1 MDQPAPLRLDVRTPS
16 RAYPI
21 VIGPGASRS
30 LRPLLDEARCGTTRF
45 VVSNQTV
52 WGCWGTA
59 FQEALPGAEA
69 ILRARRRAV
78 QDAADRRP
86 HLRQPVA
93 RRPPTGRRR
102 IVTFGGGVVG
112 DMAGFAAATYLRG
125 IALAHVPTTLLAQ
138 VDAAVGGKVGVNLP
152 GGKNLVGAFYQ
163 PWVVVVDPALL
174 STLHRREYR
183 AGLYEVIKYG
193 VVCDGDLFAR
203 LQTDL
208 GPISKRQ
215 VAALTPVIADC
226 CRIKAAIVADDE
238 REAGPRRVLNFGHT
252 VGHAL
257 EASTQYRRFLHG
269 EAVAYG
275 MLAAVRH
282 RGRPRRV
289 RAGRCRRAVAA
300 LIAQLGPLPPL
311 SDLSAAAQLELMRRD
326 KKVVEG
332 RLHVV
337 LPTGIGSA
345 TVVADVS
352 EPELL
357 AALRSLG
364 LAE

>member
-1 MDQPAPLRLDVRTPS
+1 M
-16 RAYPI
+16 
-21 VIGPGASRS
+21 RS
-30 LRPLLDEARCGTTRF
+30 
-45 VVSNQTV
+45 
-52 WGCWGTA
+52 
-59 FQEALPGAEA
+59 
-69 ILRARRRAV
+69 
-78 QDAADRRP
+78 AADRSAA
-86 HLRQPVA
+86 L
-93 RRPPTGRRR
+93 
-102 IVTFGGGVVG
+102 VTFGGGVVG

-125 IALAHVPTTLLAQ
+125 IAVAHVPTTLLAQ
-138 VDAAVGGKVGVNLP
+138 VDAAVGGKVGVNMP
-152 GGKNLVGAFYQ
+152 AGKNLVGAFYQ
-163 PWVVVVDPALL
+163 PWAVIVDPALL

-203 LQTDL
+203 IRTDL
-208 GPISKRQ
+208 GPISRRQ
-215 VAALTPVIADC
+215 VDALTPVIADC
-226 CRIKAAIVADDE
+226 CRIKAGVVADDE

-257 EASTQYRRFLHG
+257 ETSTQYRRFLHG

-275 MLAAVRH
+275 MLAACAIAAS
-282 RGRPRRV
+282 RGVCAPAV
-289 RAGRCRRAVAA
+289 HTAVAA

-311 SDLSAAAQLELMRRD
+311 SDLSAAAQLDVMRRD
-326 KKVVEG
+326 KKVVDG

-337 LPTGIGSA
+337 LPTEIGSA
-345 TVVADVS
+345 TVLADVS

>member
-1 MDQPAPLRLDVRTPS
+1 MNQPVPLRLEARTPS

-21 VIGPGASRS
+21 VIGPGAIAQ
-30 LRPLLDEARCGTTRF
+30 LTPLLDEVRCGTTRF

-52 WGCWGTA
+52 WGCWGTTLH
-59 FQEALPGAEA
+59 EALPDAEA
-69 ILRARRRAV
+69 ILLPDGERFKTLPTAARVYDSLLRA
-78 QDAADRRP
+78 AADRS
-86 HLRQPVA
+86 A
-93 RRPPTGRRR
+93 A
-102 IVTFGGGVVG
+102 IVTFGGGVVSDVG
-112 DMAGFAAATYLRG
+112 GFAAATYLRG

-138 VDAAVGGKVGVNLP
+138 VDAAIGGKVGVNLP
-152 GGKNLVGAFYQ
+152 GGKNLVGSFYQ

-174 STLHRREYR
+174 ATLHRREYR

-203 LQTDL
+203 IRTDL
-208 GPISKRQ
+208 GPISKRH

-226 CRIKAAIVADDE
+226 CRIKSAIVADDE

-257 EASTQYRRFLHG
+257 EAATQYRRLLHG

-275 MLAAVRH
+275 MLAACGIAAA
-282 RGRPRRV
+282 RGVCSRDV
-289 RAGRCRRAVAA
+289 QAEVAA

-311 SDLSAAAQLELMRRD
+311 SDLSATAQLELMRRD
-326 KKVVEG
+326 KKVAEG

-345 TVVADVS
+345 VVVTDVS
-352 EPELL
+352 ETELL
-357 AALRSLG
+357 TALRSLG

>member
-1 MDQPAPLRLDVRTPS
+1 MDQSVPIRLDVRTPS

-21 VIGPGASRS
+21 VIGPGAITY
-30 LRPLLDEARCGTTRF
+30 LKPLLDEARCGTTRF

-52 WGCWGTA
+52 WSCWGTA

-69 ILRARRRAV
+69 ILVPDGERFKTLPTVSRIYDTLMRA
-78 QDAADRRP
+78 AADRSA
-86 HLRQPVA
+86 V
-93 RRPPTGRRR
+93 

-125 IALAHVPTTLLAQ
+125 LAVAHVPTTLLAQ

-152 GGKNLVGAFYQ
+152 AGKNLVGAFYQ
-163 PWVVVVDPALL
+163 PWAVVADPALL

-193 VVCDGDLFAR
+193 VACDGDLFAR
-203 LQTDL
+203 IQKDL
-208 GPISKRQ
+208 GPISRRQ
-215 VAALTPVIADC
+215 VTALTPVIADC
-226 CRIKAAIVADDE
+226 CRIKAAIVVDDE

-257 EASTQYRRFLHG
+257 EASTQYRHFLHG

-275 MLAAVRH
+275 MLAACTIAAA
-282 RGRPRRV
+282 RGVCAPEV
-289 RAGRCRRAVAA
+289 QTAVAT

-311 SDLSAAAQLELMRRD
+311 SDLSATAQLDIMRRD

-357 AALRSLG
+357 SALRSLG
-364 LAE
+364 LAD